1 MDLLDHIL
9 GNEINS
15 ETIFC
20 RCDLSSTEI
29 TINWTNFTLEYNSIK
44 NETFHVGA
52 SVSKGCEPI
61 IQLKLYSSLDY
72 PFEGNSNLNKCKTS
86 TKKGNSPYKTQE
98 KAKSFGKHFRLI
110 ETII

>member
-72 PFEGNSNLNKCKTS
+72 PFDGKSNQDKCKILTQ
-86 TKKGNSPYKTQE
+86 KGNSPYKTLSDE
-98 KAKSFGKHFRLI
+98 KSASLGNHF
-110 ETII
+110 